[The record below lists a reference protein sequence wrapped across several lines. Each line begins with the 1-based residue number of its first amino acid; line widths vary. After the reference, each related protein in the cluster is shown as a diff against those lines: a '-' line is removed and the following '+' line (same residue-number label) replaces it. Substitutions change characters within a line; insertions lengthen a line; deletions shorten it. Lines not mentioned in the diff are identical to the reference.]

1 MNRISC
7 DRRRYLKEV
16 RRLLPMRG
24 KYQRQIMTPLT
35 ESVKS
40 YAVEHE
46 PIRYA
51 ELLKRFGTP
60 EEVASSCVENED
72 AEALV
77 HSLQKYRH
85 VRAIVIAAV
94 ICIVLI
100 VSSVSA
106 YVAYKI
112 KLYSGGNIVETIVI
126 DNRPLTEEELDQY
139 APPNPYPLNSL

>member
-16 RRLLPMRG
+16 RRLLPIEG
-24 KYQRQIMTPLT
+24 KQRKLLMAPLV
-35 ESVKS
+35 ESINS
-40 YAVEHE
+40 YSAEHTL
-46 PIRYA
+46 PRYA
-51 ELLKRFGTP
+51 ELLDRFGTP